1 VWILLIGAIIAIGI
15 ERRFWKNEVR
25 RAVVTAFAQPNS
37 PSGSEATS
45 IHVSGRAAVLAQL
58 ERGDAEEAG
67 RIAQAEDLARNFHPD
82 EFEDA
87 AKQAVRIPLRYRS
100 AYLSAL
106 AAHWAKSD
114 PKSALDF
121 ASGIKDGA
129 MRSSAIS
136 AALDQWIGAEREVAL
151 SWILQEIQGK
161 AGQFAWPAVGVLQKR
176 DPVAALA
183 FIDSLPTMHARPYSY
198 QGFFEAWTKADPE
211 AASRAA
217 LAMKPGENRSASIG
231 YVADAW
237 AATNPEATL
246 QWAKQ
251 IPELRL
257 RDEVTERA
265 LVTWSE
271 KNPEAALRWMNQL
284 DDERFRKRMEMQA
297 WNSWAAR
304 DFDGARRAAVA
315 LPAGEQ
321 RNEMLR
327 TLALQRVYQNI
338 PSALEVMQGLPE
350 SMQPGV
356 LRDMVQRMSRMEI
369 HNHQEVCELVLRLPI
384 GEDRTRA
391 LSEVSSQWATD
402 TPEAVAQWL
411 QQNCSPTELRNTLPS
426 VAGAWAA
433 NDPDAAMTWAR
444 GITDEA
450 IRGWA
455 VSRVV
460 MSIADKKPERAAELF
475 ANVLPVDLRQYAA
488 GTLAMSWSSRD
499 ATAAARWAESLPPG
513 GGQEE
518 ALRSVASAWAKLDYV
533 RAADWLQRLPAGGGR
548 DVAVIQFTNTL
559 ADTDPEGAIT
569 WATTVA
575 DSAKRAQHVEGL
587 AGRWLSFDKQR
598 AQQWIAETNQL
609 PPEVKARLLLG
620 KGSGR

>member
-1 VWILLIGAIIAIGI
+1 
-15 ERRFWKNEVR
+15 
-25 RAVVTAFAQPNS
+25 
-37 PSGSEATS
+37 
-45 IHVSGRAAVLAQL
+45 LAQL
-58 ERGDAEEAG
+58 ERADVEEAG
-67 RIAQAEDLARNFHPD
+67 RIAQAEDLARSFQPG

-87 AKQAVRIPLRYRS
+87 AAQAVRIPLRYRS
-100 AYLSAL
+100 AYFSAL

-114 PKSALDF
+114 PKAALAF

-129 MRSSAIS
+129 MRASAIS

-151 SWILQEIQGK
+151 SWIQQDIQGK
-161 AGQFAWPAVGVLQKR
+161 AGPYAWPAIGVLQKR
-176 DPVAALA
+176 DPVGALA
-183 FIDSLPTMHARPYSY
+183 FINSLPSTHVRPYSY

-211 AASRAA
+211 AATRAA

-231 YVADAW
+231 YVAGAW
-237 AATNPEATL
+237 AAINPEATL
-246 QWAKQ
+246 QWARQ

-265 LVTWSE
+265 LLAWSA
-271 KNPEAALRWMNQL
+271 KDPEAALRWIDRL
-284 DDERFRKRMEMQA
+284 DDERLRKRMEMQA

-304 DFDGARRAAVA
+304 DFDGAHRAAVA
-315 LPAGEQ
+315 LPEGEQ

-350 SMQPGV
+350 SMQSGV

-369 HNHQEVCELVLRLPI
+369 HNHQEVCELALRLPI

-391 LSEVSSQWATD
+391 LREVSSQWATD
-402 TPEAVAQWL
+402 TPEAAAQWL

-433 NDPDAAMTWAR
+433 NDPDAALTWAK

-450 IRGWA
+450 TRGWA
-455 VSRVV
+455 MRRVM
-460 MSIADKKPERAAELF
+460 MSTAEKKPERAAELF
-475 ANVLPVDLRQYAA
+475 ADVLPAGLRQEAA
-488 GTLAMSWSSRD
+488 GILAMSWSSRD
-499 ATAAARWAESLPPG
+499 VTAAARWAESLPSG

-533 RAADWLQRLPAGGGR
+533 RAADWLERLPAGGGR
-548 DVAVIQFTNTL
+548 DVAVIQFSNTL

-569 WATTVA
+569 WATSVT
-575 DSAKRAQHVEGL
+575 DSAKRAQQVEGL

-609 PPEVKARLLLG
+609 PPEAKARLLGG
-620 KGSGR
+620 KVPGR